1 MPASKQRKFNVKKP
15 RPLSKAD
22 KLRGRQNRLLAQS
35 HPDFLEERRSK
46 RKQYLDEGFEPTFF
60 DDAAEEG
67 EAQNGAALTTAAA
80 GKKASSRR
88 KRGTAEEQADALF
101 RDIQGEHLDNL
112 TTDEEEEEAEEM
124 ADEEEE
130 EDVQQEGEEK
140 RLGQDAEVDFD
151 ADHAELDEHDD
162 DEEDD
167 DDDAPPEEFS
177 SVPQKQFGLEE
188 EEDEDQ
194 THEFEKDDEI
204 VEQSSAAS
212 KRRKLSKKKR
222 DAMKRVEKVA
232 DGKYRIEMGG
242 AHFEVVALGSK
253 SVGVGQC
260 ADGFPPLPPPLDR
273 GNESLMT
280 LRERL
285 LQISTAKKRSK
296 GYRMP
301 TDKRPKLA
309 KC

>member
-1 MPASKQRKFNVKKP
+1 MPPSKQRKFNVKKP

-22 KLRGRQNRLLAQS
+22 KLRGRQNRLIAQS

-60 DDAAEEG
+60 DDAADGE
-67 EAQNGAALTTAAA
+67 EAQNGVALTTGTAAA

-101 RDIQGEHLDNL
+101 RDIQGDQLDNL
-112 TTDEEEEEAEEM
+112 TTDDEEEEEAEEM

-130 EDVQQEGEEK
+130 EDVRHEGEEK
-140 RLGQDAEVDFD
+140 GLGEDAEVDSD
-151 ADHAELDEHDD
+151 AELDEHDD
-162 DEEDD
+162 DEED

-188 EEDEDQ
+188 EEDEDE

-204 VEQSSAAS
+204 VEQSATAS

-232 DGKYRIEMGG
+232 DGKYRVEMGG

-301 TDKRPKLA
+301 TDKRPKLT

>member
-1 MPASKQRKFNVKKP
+1 MPPSKQRKFNVKKP

-60 DDAAEEG
+60 DDEEG
-67 EAQNGAALTTAAA
+67 EAQNGAALTAGTAAA
-80 GKKASSRR
+80 GKKAPSRR

-101 RDIQGEHLDNL
+101 RDIQGDQLDNL
-112 TTDEEEEEAEEM
+112 TTDDEEEEGEEM

-140 RLGQDAEVDFD
+140 GLGQDAEVDSD
-151 ADHAELDEHDD
+151 ADHAELDDD
-162 DEEDD
+162 DD
-167 DDDAPPEEFS
+167 DDDAPPEEFT

-188 EEDEDQ
+188 EEEDEDETQ
-194 THEFEKDDEI
+194 EFEKDDEI
-204 VEQSSAAS
+204 VEPSATAS

-232 DGKYRIEMGG
+232 DGKYRVEMGG
-242 AHFEVVALGSK
+242 AQFEVVALGSN

-260 ADGFPPLPPPLDR
+260 ADGFPPLPPALDR

-285 LQISTAKKRSK
+285 LQISTSKKRSK
-296 GYRMP
+296 RYRMP
-301 TDKRPKLA
+301 TDKRPKLT